1 MAPRSALLLLLSVV
15 FILQLL
21 LPLHLL
27 LSGTPRTILPLDY
40 GGIAAEHGAL
50 ESHRRPTARRLLRQQ
65 QPSGASA
72 TNSFDVRHA
81 VAAAAAAK
89 GKPNVEFNAGQ
100 KPVPAQRANPRNN

>member
-21 LPLHLL
+21 LP
-27 LSGTPRTILPLDY
+27 GTDGAAPPRTILPLDD